1 MIRRCSA
8 ILSAEMKSINRTQKY
23 VERNG
28 IIFKIDMNFILTA
41 DKNFKRI
48 HAETMFKEI
57 KQQSRGEKKNANLW
71 SLNLISYK
79 TNGRMTNNKHILLQF
94 ITNSINWFQLDERTF
109 NLISDRILPFY
120 HHSSYEKGNNE
131 YYLGWYRDTRCVV
144 LIISRNDWNEVI
156 WIYLLVKCWKEY
168 IFIVFTHFFTFFLK
182 FSFVEKFLRFFSF
195 FCCFIFFWISYFSL
209 HFFLSSKFR

>member
-1 MIRRCSA
+1 MIRLCSV

-28 IIFKIDMNFILTA
+28 IISKIDMNFILTA

-94 ITNSINWFQLDERTF
+94 ITNSIN
-109 NLISDRILPFY
+109 
-120 HHSSYEKGNNE
+120 
-131 YYLGWYRDTRCVV
+131 
-144 LIISRNDWNEVI
+144 
-156 WIYLLVKCWKEY
+156 
-168 IFIVFTHFFTFFLK
+168 
-182 FSFVEKFLRFFSF
+182 
-195 FCCFIFFWISYFSL
+195 
-209 HFFLSSKFR
+209 

>member
-1 MIRRCSA
+1 MIRLCSV

-28 IIFKIDMNFILTA
+28 IISKIDMNFILTA

-71 SLNLISYK
+71 SLNLISYE

-94 ITNSINWFQLDERTF
+94 ITNSINWFQLDEKNFQLDQRSNSSF
-109 NLISDRILPFY
+109 LQPFFVWESEY
-120 HHSSYEKGNNE
+120 H
-131 YYLGWYRDTRCVV
+131 LGWYRDTRCVV
-144 LIISRNDWNEVI
+144 LIISRND
-156 WIYLLVKCWKEY
+156 
-168 IFIVFTHFFTFFLK
+168 
-182 FSFVEKFLRFFSF
+182 
-195 FCCFIFFWISYFSL
+195 
-209 HFFLSSKFR
+209 